1 MKSREMGNREAK
13 RKEAKKK
20 EVKIKE
26 MKSKEVK
33 RSGMRKWVG
42 KAACGFLGAAIFLGA
57 GTAAQ
62 AAELEYTNG
71 FSLSDGSAVTIDGD
85 FSDWNALPCSYEY
98 NWDNSDNCWQWGV
111 WVDGVC
117 YKTEPGTY
125 STDVRHK
132 MQMYC
137 DGENVYLHIVYSRDY
152 GARLN
157 GSDFQFFVNGQMAA
171 FQVVA
176 PGGGSFEA
184 MSENDPGAYPLE
196 IRHRDTGLSFLNA
209 EGTDGYLRVTENRIN
224 NEIEIRIPLAELQRQ
239 NPQIDAETITSIEF
253 FTPNL
258 MYRRISAVGT
268 SSGPVLLSALC
279 GSVVLCGWLGF
290 KRKKD
295 GYLQV

>member
-1 MKSREMGNREAK
+1 MRRNDMKKLAG
-13 RKEAKKK
+13 
-20 EVKIKE
+20 KI
-26 MKSKEVK
+26 M
-33 RSGMRKWVG
+33 
-42 KAACGFLGAAIFLGA
+42 CGCLGAAIFLGA
-57 GTAAQ
+57 GTVAHAT
-62 AAELEYTNG
+62 ELEYTNG
-71 FSLSDGSAVTIDGD
+71 FSLGEGSAVSIDGD
-85 FSDWNALPCSYEY
+85 FSDWDSLPCSYEY

-137 DGENVYLHIVYSRDY
+137 DGAYVYLHIVYSRDY

-176 PGGGSFEA
+176 PEGGSFEGLA
-184 MSENDPGAYPLE
+184 DNDPGVYPLE

-209 EGTDGYLRVTENRIN
+209 DGTDGYLHVTEDKIN

-253 FTPNL
+253 YTPNL

-279 GSVVLCGWLGF
+279 GGVVLCGWLGY